1 MYIFYLLS
9 LILNMKM
16 YGNNSFEYHL
26 FYIIQ
31 KKNNIKIIPCNTH
44 KSNMRISL
52 IKISLYAYYEEL
64 FRTSKRKYKR
74 KMMSH
79 AQLDQV
85 YPGMHYG
92 HFYEDGHHQFVW
104 RAGHG
109 TRRIGF
115 KYGKMKGLKISPPQ
129 SVARI
134 DHTSF
139 LCANEASS
147 VSFCLPIHHPLSVL
161 SSLTSSF
168 PLFFLVLLLHRPLP
182 RRPFTL
188 TSISGRFA
196 QHAILQAAR
205 PPRTVYVRAFSSVCG
220 PLWKRGIYEILVKT
234 LLSGLSVRLQRV
246 PGRTGTCKRFRP
258 VKKNDAS

>member
-1 MYIFYLLS
+1 
-9 LILNMKM
+9 
-16 YGNNSFEYHL
+16 
-26 FYIIQ
+26 
-31 KKNNIKIIPCNTH
+31 
-44 KSNMRISL
+44 
-52 IKISLYAYYEEL
+52 
-64 FRTSKRKYKR
+64 
-74 KMMSH
+74 MMSR

-85 YPGMHYG
+85 YPRECITVIFMKTVTINSCG
-92 HFYEDGHHQFVW
+92 ELVT
-104 RAGHG
+104 AGHG
-109 TRRIGF
+109 TRGIGF

-161 SSLTSSF
+161 PSPLLPPYPSPSSPAS
-168 PLFFLVLLLHRPLP
+168 PELP

-205 PPRTVYVRAFSSVCG
+205 PPRAVYVRAFSLVCG
-220 PLWKRGIYEILVKT
+220 PSWKRGIYEILVKT
-234 LLSGLSVRLQRV
+234 LLSGLSVRLRRV
-246 PGRTGTCKRFRP
+246 PRAYWY
-258 VKKNDAS
+258 V

>member
-1 MYIFYLLS
+1 M
-9 LILNMKM
+9 
-16 YGNNSFEYHL
+16 
-26 FYIIQ
+26 
-31 KKNNIKIIPCNTH
+31 C
-44 KSNMRISL
+44 L
-52 IKISLYAYYEEL
+52 IKISLYAYYAEL
-64 FRTSKRKYKR
+64 FCTSKRKYKR
-74 KMMSH
+74 KMMSR

-109 TRRIGF
+109 TRGIGF

-168 PLFFLVLLLHRPLP
+168 PLFFLVLLLHRASPSSIYPYEHL
-182 RRPFTL
+182 RPVRATCH
-188 TSISGRFA
+188 SSSS
-196 QHAILQAAR
+196 
-205 PPRTVYVRAFSSVCG
+205 PVYVRAFSSVCG